1 LIIFLGVLKVQ
12 VDQSQRYLAFLSLT
26 PAPRRSLGDELDAG
40 LTERAR

>member
-1 LIIFLGVLKVQ
+1 LYPAGYNRLHALGFLN
-12 VDQSQRYLAFLSLT
+12 LT